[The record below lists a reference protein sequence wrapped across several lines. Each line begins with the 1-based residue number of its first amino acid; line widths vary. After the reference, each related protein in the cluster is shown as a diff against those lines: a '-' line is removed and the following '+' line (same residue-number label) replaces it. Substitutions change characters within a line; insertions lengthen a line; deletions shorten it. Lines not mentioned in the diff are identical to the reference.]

1 MTRRPYI
8 GRIRRFNW
16 LNQHTG
22 NYVPGIGLWH
32 GQRLMAHLTPLE
44 AKQLAD
50 RLVDLAELI
59 EEQEQT

>member
-1 MTRRPYI
+1 MNRPYI

-16 LNQHTG
+16 LSRTTG
-22 NYVPGIGLWH
+22 NYIKGIGMWH
-32 GQRLMAHLTPLE
+32 GKRLMAHLTPTE

-59 EEQEQT
+59 EGQEQP

>member
-1 MTRRPYI
+1 MNRPYI

-16 LNQHTG
+16 LSKQTG
-22 NYVPGIGLWH
+22 NHIKGIGLWH
-32 GQRLMAHLTPLE
+32 GARLMAHLTPTE

-59 EEQEQT
+59 EEKEQP